1 MKHLKSFRI
10 FESVNLKEIK
20 GFENLVIQK
29 AGLMQMNNQ
38 NTREMQLTEIE
49 NEIKRYCSQMKDVD
63 IVVAYLNDNENT
75 STDKL

>member
-10 FESVNLKEIK
+10 FESVNLEEIK

-63 IVVAYLNDNENT
+63 TVVAYLNDNENT

>member
-63 IVVAYLNDNENT
+63 TVVDYLNDNENT

>member
-63 IVVAYLNDNENT
+63 TVVAYLNDNENT